1 MIIRKEDSGAKG
13 NIEKEFGIEKV
24 QQTYVSEN
32 DLEWPFNPSHWHFW
46 EIIDK
51 ANGILM
57 PPLLT
62 ETIFPSD
69 GMKAGRLLILSF
81 VCRVLKLISS

>member
-1 MIIRKEDSGAKG
+1 MCKKSLVLKKY
-13 NIEKEFGIEKV
+13 NKLVFF
-24 QQTYVSEN
+24 EN
-32 DLEWPFNPSHWHFW
+32 YLEWPFSPSQWHFW

-51 ANGILM
+51 ANRILM